1 MILATEKT
9 YLAVLFGLSVLLFF
23 FGLGWRDFWAPVE
36 PRYAEI
42 ARVMFANG
50 EWIVPKVNGD
60 LYTDKPMLYFWLVL
74 LAGKIFG
81 AVNEWTLRL
90 PAALGGVGLIWAT
103 YLLGKEFFTA
113 RAGFLSAVILATSM
127 RVIWEA
133 RWAHID
139 MLFCFLFV
147 LSMYFAARSLLG
159 HGSAKQMLLAYVFMA
174 LATLAKGLIG
184 VVLPALVLI
193 SFMAARRDWRMI
205 AGAKLPLG
213 IPLFLLITAP
223 WVWLVQQ
230 ATDGRWLKD
239 FLFIHHFQRYTAGA
253 GHRQP
258 FYYYFTTLPVDLL
271 PWTIFVVPALVAYR
285 PYRRIWHEPVLMF
298 FVLWFLSVLLFFSAA
313 DTKRELYLL
322 PLLPVLALLIG
333 NYFDDLSAGAIDET
347 ALFRWLASIN
357 FTIIVIIGVALPAAA
372 WIVRRE
378 AFWLFLPG
386 SLTLALGGALAIRFF
401 WQREPLKAIT
411 SIVLMMTMLLLSSAL
426 WVFPYLEQ
434 FKSRRPLALAIKRIV
449 PATAPLYIYADTMN
463 DFNYYLERDAMPV
476 LSSPADIEK
485 LAGGAQT
492 SYMLINDRD
501 LKRLKKVRSAV
512 DRAHPVNR
520 QHDLESGRIQGAGD
534 GLIVSLSALPM
545 HNELK
550 RT

>member
-9 YLAVLFGLSVLLFF
+9 YLPVLIGLSVLLFF

-42 ARVMFANG
+42 ARVMVAKG
-50 EWIVPKVNGD
+50 EWIVPTVNGD

-74 LAGKIFG
+74 LAGKVFG

-90 PAALGGVGLIWAT
+90 PAALGGVGLICAT

-113 RAGFLSAVILATSM
+113 RVGFLSAVILATSM
-127 RVIWEA
+127 RVVWEA
-133 RWAHID
+133 RWAHVDIV
-139 MLFCFLFV
+139 FCWWFL
-147 LSMYFAARSLLG
+147 LSVYFAARTFL
-159 HGSAKQMLLAYVFMA
+159 AKGRNHEILFAYAFMGLAV
-174 LATLAKGLIG
+174 LTKGLIG
-184 VVLPALVLI
+184 VVLPGLLFV
-193 SFMAARRDWRMI
+193 SFMLARRDWRML
-205 AGAKLPLG
+205 AAAQLPLG

-230 ATDGRWLKD
+230 STDGKWLND

-258 FYYYFTTLPVDLL
+258 FYYYVTTLPVDLL
-271 PWTIFVVPALVAYR
+271 PWTVFVVPALIAYR
-285 PYRRIWHEPVLMF
+285 PYRRIWQTPVLLF

-322 PLLPVLALLIG
+322 PLMPVLALLIG
-333 NYFDDLSAGAIDET
+333 NYFNDLTTGAIDET
-347 ALFRWLASIN
+347 AIFSWLALIN
-357 FTIIVIIGVALPAAA
+357 FTIIVIIGVTLSAAA

-378 AFWLFLPG
+378 AFWFFVPG
-386 SLTLALGGALAIRFF
+386 SLALALGGAVVVRFF
-401 WQREPLKAIT
+401 RQRQPLKAIT
-411 SIVLMMTMLLLSSAL
+411 SIVLTITILLLSSAL

-463 DFNYYLERDAMPV
+463 DFNFYLERDMMPV
-476 LSSPADIEK
+476 LTSPADIEK
-485 LAGGAQT
+485 LASGTQT
-492 SYMLINDRD
+492 SYMLIKDRD
-501 LKRLKKVRSAV
+501 LKRLNIAAPQWIVLTQSTGSTTWNLVEFTAP
-512 DRAHPVNR
+512 A
-520 QHDLESGRIQGAGD
+520 AG
-534 GLIVSLSALPM
+534 
-545 HNELK
+545 
-550 RT
+550 